1 MQTSLFRFIAVFVLL
16 GSTLGALRLADNRP
30 PESLATPLASLPKQ
44 LSGWNILRDSQID
57 AASLQTLSATSY
69 LARLY
74 RKGDVEL
81 DFFTAY
87 YSQQKAGE
95 NMHSPKNCLPG
106 NGWEIW
112 QYETKEI
119 EVGGQRVPINFDH
132 ASYEGSR
139 HLLVYWYQSKR
150 RIIANEYLGKLLLVR
165 DALLEGQTSGAIVRI
180 MVPEQPGMADEAVRF
195 AQAMIPA
202 VQRCF

>member
-1 MQTSLFRFIAVFVLL
+1 MQTSLFRFFAVFVLL

-44 LSGWNILRDSQID
+44 LSGWSTFREPQID

-74 RKGDVEL
+74 RKNNVEL

-87 YSQQKAGE
+87 YAQQKAGE

-112 QYETKEI
+112 
-119 EVGGQRVPINFDH
+119 
-132 ASYEGSR
+132 
-139 HLLVYWYQSKR
+139 
-150 RIIANEYLGKLLLVR
+150 
-165 DALLEGQTSGAIVRI
+165 
-180 MVPEQPGMADEAVRF
+180 
-195 AQAMIPA
+195 
-202 VQRCF
+202 